1 MIKLYG
7 YMIPK
12 LEEFMAFRT
21 EKECEAYL
29 DYWHLTKSE
38 VDILIESGVY
48 QHDNL
53 GMIYYYSFEPNF
65 FKCQETE

>member
-1 MIKLYG
+1 
-7 YMIPK
+7 MIPELK
-12 LEEFMAFRT
+12 EFMAFRT

-29 DYWHLTKSE
+29 IQWHLTESE

-53 GMIYYYSFEPNF
+53 GLIIYYSFEPNF
-65 FKCQETE
+65 FKC